1 MGERKL
7 SKNMK
12 WLNYKDS
19 SINIIERVE
28 HRLQI
33 TLPEDY
39 KQFVL
44 KYDGGYPSPNHF
56 KVDGKVEIFNN
67 LISLDENE
75 YDNIYEILEDL
86 QDRLSD
92 QLIPFA
98 EDGFGNLL
106 CFDYSADKNIVFW
119 DHEKNYDNFKES
131 TFVCD
136 SFSSL
141 IENLF

>member
-1 MGERKL
+1 
-7 SKNMK
+7 MK

-19 SINIIERVE
+19 SINIIESVE
-28 HRLQI
+28 HRLQV

-86 QDRLSD
+86 QDRLSA

-119 DHEKNYDNFKES
+119 DHEKNYDDFKEII
-131 TFVCD
+131 FVCS
-136 SFSSL
+136 SFSNL

>member
-1 MGERKL
+1 
-7 SKNMK
+7 MK
-12 WLNYKDS
+12 WLNYKDI
-19 SINIIERVE
+19 SIDIIESVE
-28 HRLQI
+28 NRLEI
-33 TLPEDY
+33 TIPEDY
-39 KQFVL
+39 KQIVL
-44 KYDGGYPSPNHF
+44 KYDGGYPNPNHF

-75 YDNIYEILEDL
+75 YNNIYEILEDL
-86 QDRLSD
+86 QDRIGD

-106 CFDYSADKNIVFW
+106 CFDYSANKNIVFW
-119 DHEKNYDNFKES
+119 DHEKNHDDFKELPL
-131 TFVCD
+131 VCS

>member
-1 MGERKL
+1 
-7 SKNMK
+7 MK
-12 WLNYKDS
+12 WLNYKGS
-19 SINIIERVE
+19 SIDIIESVE

-44 KYDGGYPSPNHF
+44 KYDGGYPNLNHF

-75 YDNIYEILEDL
+75 YNNIYEVLEDL
-86 QDRLSD
+86 QERIGD

-106 CFDYSADKNIVFW
+106 CFDYSSNKNIVFW
-119 DHEKNYDNFKES
+119 DHEKNYGDFKELPL
-131 TFVCD
+131 VCF

>member
-1 MGERKL
+1 
-7 SKNMK
+7 MK
-12 WLNYKDS
+12 WLNYKGI
-19 SINIIERVE
+19 SIDIIESVE

-44 KYDGGYPSPNHF
+44 KYDGGYPNPNHF

-67 LISLDENE
+67 LISLDEKE

-86 QDRLSD
+86 QDRIGD

-106 CFDYSADKNIVFW
+106 CFDYSANKNIVFW
-119 DHEKNYDNFKES
+119 DHEKNYGDFKELPL
-131 TFVCD
+131 VCF
-136 SFSSL
+136 SFSNL
-141 IENLF
+141 IGNLF

>member
-1 MGERKL
+1 
-7 SKNMK
+7 MK

-19 SINIIERVE
+19 SIDIIESVE

-44 KYDGGYPSPNHF
+44 KYDGGYPNHF

-86 QDRLSD
+86 QDRIGV

-106 CFDYSADKNIVFW
+106 CFDCSADKNIVFW
-119 DHEKNYDNFKES
+119 DHEKNHDDFKES
-131 TFVCD
+131 TFVCF

-141 IENLF
+141 IGNLF

>member
-1 MGERKL
+1 
-7 SKNMK
+7 MK
-12 WLNYKDS
+12 WLNYKGS
-19 SINIIERVE
+19 SIDIIESVE

-44 KYDGGYPSPNHF
+44 KYDGGYPNPNHF

-75 YDNIYEILEDL
+75 YNNIYEILEDL
-86 QDRLSD
+86 QERIGD

-98 EDGFGNLL
+98 ENGFGNLL
-106 CFDYSADKNIVFW
+106 CFDYSANKNIVFW
-119 DHEKNYDNFKES
+119 DHEKNYGDFIELPL
-131 TFVCD
+131 VCF

>member
-1 MGERKL
+1 
-7 SKNMK
+7 MK

-19 SINIIERVE
+19 SIDTIESVE

-33 TLPEDY
+33 TLPNDF
-39 KQFVL
+39 KKFVL

-119 DHEKNYDNFKES
+119 DHEKNYDDFKES

>member
-1 MGERKL
+1 
-7 SKNMK
+7 MK

-19 SINIIERVE
+19 SIDIIESVE

-44 KYDGGYPSPNHF
+44 KYDGGYPNPNHF
-56 KVDGKVEIFNN
+56 KVGGKLEIFNN

-75 YDNIYEILEDL
+75 DNNIYEILEDL
-86 QDRLSD
+86 QDRIGA

-106 CFDYSADKNIVFW
+106 CFDYSADKSIVFW
-119 DHEKNYDNFKES
+119 NHEKNYDDFKEA
-131 TFVCD
+131 TFVCS

-141 IENLF
+141 IESLF

>member
-1 MGERKL
+1 
-7 SKNMK
+7 MK
-12 WLNYKDS
+12 WLNSKDS
-19 SINIIERVE
+19 SIDTIESVE
-28 HRLQI
+28 YRLQI
-33 TLPEDY
+33 TLPDDY

-106 CFDYSADKNIVFW
+106 CFDFSADKTIVFW
-119 DHEKNYDNFKES
+119 DHEKNYDDFKET
-131 TFVCD
+131 TFICS

>member
-1 MGERKL
+1 
-7 SKNMK
+7 MK
-12 WLNYKDS
+12 WLNYKAI
-19 SINIIERVE
+19 SIDTIERME
-28 HRLQI
+28 DRLQI
-33 TLPEDY
+33 TLPDDY

-44 KYDGGYPSPNHF
+44 KYDGGYPYPNHF

-119 DHEKNYDNFKES
+119 DHEKNYDDFKES
-131 TFVCD
+131 TFVCS

>member
-1 MGERKL
+1 
-7 SKNMK
+7 MK

-19 SINIIERVE
+19 SINIIESVE

-44 KYDGGYPSPNHF
+44 KYDGGYPNHF

-67 LISLDENE
+67 LISLDEKE
-75 YDNIYEILEDL
+75 YDNIYEFLEDL
-86 QDRLSD
+86 QDRIGD

-106 CFDYSADKNIVFW
+106 CFDYSANKNIVFW
-119 DHEKNYDNFKES
+119 DHEKNYDDFKES
-131 TFVCD
+131 TFVCF
-136 SFSSL
+136 SFSNL
-141 IENLF
+141 IGNLF

>member
-1 MGERKL
+1 
-7 SKNMK
+7 MK
-12 WLNYKDS
+12 WLNYKGS
-19 SINIIERVE
+19 SIDIIESVE

-44 KYDGGYPSPNHF
+44 KYDGGYPNHF

-75 YDNIYEILEDL
+75 YNNIYEILEDL
-86 QDRLSD
+86 QDRLGD
-92 QLIPFA
+92 QLIPFV

-106 CFDYSADKNIVFW
+106 CFDYSANKNIVFW
-119 DHEKNYDNFKES
+119 DHEKNYGDFKELPL
-131 TFVCD
+131 VCF

>member
-1 MGERKL
+1 
-7 SKNMK
+7 MK
-12 WLNYKDS
+12 WLNYKGS
-19 SINIIERVE
+19 SIDIIESVE

-44 KYDGGYPSPNHF
+44 KYDGGYPNHF

-67 LISLDENE
+67 LISLDENG
-75 YDNIYEILEDL
+75 YNNIYEILEDL
-86 QDRLSD
+86 QDRIGD

-98 EDGFGNLL
+98 ENGFGNLL
-106 CFDYSADKNIVFW
+106 CFDYSANKNIVFW
-119 DHEKNYDNFKES
+119 DHEKNYGDFKELPL
-131 TFVCD
+131 VCF

>member
-1 MGERKL
+1 
-7 SKNMK
+7 MK
-12 WLNYKDS
+12 WLNYKGS
-19 SINIIERVE
+19 SIDIIESVE

-44 KYDGGYPSPNHF
+44 KYDGGYPNHF

-67 LISLDENE
+67 LISIDKNE
-75 YDNIYEILEDL
+75 YNNIYEILEDL
-86 QDRLSD
+86 QNRIGD

-106 CFDYSADKNIVFW
+106 CFDYSANKNIVFW
-119 DHEKNYDNFKES
+119 DHEKNYGDFKELPL
-131 TFVCD
+131 VCF

>member
-1 MGERKL
+1 
-7 SKNMK
+7 MK
-12 WLNYKDS
+12 WLDYKGS
-19 SINIIERVE
+19 SIDIIESVE

-44 KYDGGYPSPNHF
+44 KYDGGYPNHF

-75 YDNIYEILEDL
+75 YNNIYEILEDL
-86 QDRLSD
+86 QDRIGD

-106 CFDYSADKNIVFW
+106 CFDYSANKNIVFW
-119 DHEKNYDNFKES
+119 DHEKNYGDFKELPL
-131 TFVCD
+131 VCF

>member
-1 MGERKL
+1 ML
-7 SKNMK
+7 HTF
-12 WLNYKDS
+12 YY
-19 SINIIERVE
+19 I
-28 HRLQI
+28 
-33 TLPEDY
+33 Y
-39 KQFVL
+39 
-44 KYDGGYPSPNHF
+44 
-56 KVDGKVEIFNN
+56 GKVEIFNN

-106 CFDYSADKNIVFW
+106 CFDYSADKSIVFW
-119 DHEKNYDNFKES
+119 DHEKNYDDFKES
-131 TFVCD
+131 TFVCS

>member
-1 MGERKL
+1 
-7 SKNMK
+7 MK
-12 WLNYKDS
+12 WLNYKGS
-19 SINIIERVE
+19 SIDIIESVE

-33 TLPEDY
+33 SLPEDY

-44 KYDGGYPSPNHF
+44 RYDGGYPNPNHF

-67 LISLDENE
+67 LISLDENA

-86 QDRLSD
+86 EDRIGD
-92 QLIPFA
+92 KLIPFA

-106 CFDYSADKNIVFW
+106 CFDYSANKNIVFW
-119 DHEKNYDNFKES
+119 DHEKNYGDFKELPL
-131 TFVCD
+131 VCF

>member
-1 MGERKL
+1 
-7 SKNMK
+7 MK
-12 WLNYKDS
+12 WLNYKGS
-19 SINIIERVE
+19 SIDIIESVE

-44 KYDGGYPSPNHF
+44 KYDGGYPNHF
-56 KVDGKVEIFNN
+56 KGDGKVEIFNN

-75 YDNIYEILEDL
+75 YNNIYEILEDL
-86 QDRLSD
+86 QDRIGD

-98 EDGFGNLL
+98 ENGFGNLL
-106 CFDYSADKNIVFW
+106 CFDYSANKNIVFW
-119 DHEKNYDNFKES
+119 DHEKNHDDFKES
-131 TFVCD
+131 TFVCF

-141 IENLF
+141 IGNLF

>member
-1 MGERKL
+1 
-7 SKNMK
+7 MK

-19 SINIIERVE
+19 SIDIIESVE

-44 KYDGGYPSPNHF
+44 KYDGGYPNPNHF
-56 KVDGKVEIFNN
+56 KVGGKLEIFNN

-75 YDNIYEILEDL
+75 DNNIYEILEDL
-86 QDRLSD
+86 QDRIGV

-106 CFDYSADKNIVFW
+106 CFDYSADKSIVFW
-119 DHEKNYDNFKES
+119 NHEKNYDDFKEA
-131 TFVCD
+131 TFVCS

-141 IENLF
+141 IESLF

>member
-1 MGERKL
+1 
-7 SKNMK
+7 MK
-12 WLNYKDS
+12 WLNYKGS
-19 SINIIERVE
+19 SIDIIESVE

-44 KYDGGYPSPNHF
+44 KYDGGYPNHF

-67 LISLDENE
+67 LISLAENE
-75 YDNIYEILEDL
+75 YNNIYEILEDL
-86 QDRLSD
+86 QDRIGD
-92 QLIPFA
+92 QLVPFA

-119 DHEKNYDNFKES
+119 DHEKNHDDFKES
-131 TFVCD
+131 TFVCF

-141 IENLF
+141 IGNLF

>member
-1 MGERKL
+1 
-7 SKNMK
+7 MK
-12 WLNYKDS
+12 CLNYKGS
-19 SINIIERVE
+19 SIDIIESVE

-44 KYDGGYPSPNHF
+44 KYDGGYPNPNHF

-75 YDNIYEILEDL
+75 YNNIYEILEDL
-86 QDRLSD
+86 QDRIGD

-106 CFDYSADKNIVFW
+106 CFDYSANKNIVFW
-119 DHEKNYDNFKES
+119 DHEKNYGDFKELPL
-131 TFVCD
+131 VCF